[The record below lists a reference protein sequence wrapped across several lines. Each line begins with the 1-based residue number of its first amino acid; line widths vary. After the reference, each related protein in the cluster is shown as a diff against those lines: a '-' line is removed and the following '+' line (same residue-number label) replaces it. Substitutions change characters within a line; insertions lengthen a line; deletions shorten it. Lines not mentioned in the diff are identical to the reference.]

1 MGHLKAT
8 LRCIVGVWS
17 SPMVLKPDK
26 AYFGQ
31 HWILW
36 CLLRASTLGVKLY
49 QEPLNPLHQR
59 TF

>member
-1 MGHLKAT
+1 
-8 LRCIVGVWS
+8 
-17 SPMVLKPDK
+17 MVLKPDK